1 MVASKQL
8 HSQRCGGHCQLHH
21 HHPEEIA
28 GAESHRRDGS
38 SGCGGAGPMVVLT
51 LGSGAAAAEDDGC
64 CCCAGAAPATIVS
77 VLRDSRY
84 LLPAQELLHEAV
96 SAAAAASARGGDDEE
111 AMGEAGDRARA
122 EASFPHDGKST
133 GGGVQA
139 KLLRLLS
146 ELESRHEHYFGEL
159 RRVSASFEPALGAA
173 ATAGYT
179 ALMAQAM
186 SRHFGDLR
194 RAILRKLR
202 LHAAAARRSAL
213 LRLARDVVEDDEG
226 DGDGEE
232 EVVNRVVRRTKQA
245 AAARAEQAWRPL
257 RGLPEDSVAV
267 LRAWLFDHFLHPY
280 PNDNE
285 KLMLAVA
292 TGLSRTQ
299 ISNWFINAR
308 VRLWK
313 PMVEEMYNDEF
324 DDDDSAGG
332 GGGSA
337 SSSS

>member
-1 MVASKQL
+1 MANLASYYRVALSEDCKVRLTMVASKQL
-8 HSQRCGGHCQLHH
+8 HSQRCGGHYCQLHH
-21 HHPEEIA
+21 HRPEEIAGA

-38 SGCGGAGPMVVLT
+38 SGCGGAGPMV
-51 LGSGAAAAEDDGC
+51 
-64 CCCAGAAPATIVS
+64 
-77 VLRDSRY
+77 
-84 LLPAQELLHEAV
+84 
-96 SAAAAASARGGDDEE
+96 
-111 AMGEAGDRARA
+111 
-122 EASFPHDGKST
+122 
-133 GGGVQA
+133 
-139 KLLRLLS
+139 
-146 ELESRHEHYFGEL
+146 
-159 RRVSASFEPALGAA
+159 
-173 ATAGYT
+173 
-179 ALMAQAM
+179 
-186 SRHFGDLR
+186 
-194 RAILRKLR
+194 
-202 LHAAAARRSAL
+202 
-213 LRLARDVVEDDEG
+213 EDDEG
-226 DGDGEE
+226 DGEEEEEEEEE

-257 RGLPEDSVAV
+257 RGLPEDAVGV

-324 DDDDSAGG
+324 DDDDAGSGG
-332 GGGSA
+332 GGGGA

>member
-1 MVASKQL
+1 MVSA
-8 HSQRCGGHCQLHH
+8 
-21 HHPEEIA
+21 
-28 GAESHRRDGS
+28 
-38 SGCGGAGPMVVLT
+38 
-51 LGSGAAAAEDDGC
+51 
-64 CCCAGAAPATIVS
+64 
-77 VLRDSRY
+77 LRGSRY
-84 LLPAQELLHEAV
+84 LLPAQELLREAV
-96 SAAAAASARGGDDEE
+96 SMGEVDPAIASARRGDDEGPMRE
-111 AMGEAGDRARA
+111 GGDRARA
-122 EASFPHDGKST
+122 EASLPYDGKS
-133 GGGVQA
+133 GGVQA
-139 KLLRLLS
+139 KLLSLLS

-159 RRVSASFEPALGAA
+159 RRVSASFEPALGAG

-186 SRHFGDLR
+186 SRHFGNLR

-202 LHAAAARRSAL
+202 LHAAAAARRSAL
-213 LRLARDVVEDDEG
+213 LRLAQDGDEENDDDGGDADADGEDDDDDE
-226 DGDGEE
+226 D
-232 EVVNRVVRRTKQA
+232 VVNRLVRRTKHA
-245 AAARAEQAWRPL
+245 AAARGGQAGRPL

-280 PNDNE
+280 PNDHE
-285 KLMLAVA
+285 KLMLAVT

-324 DDDDSAGG
+324 SDDSREDDVGG
-332 GGGSA
+332 A